1 VKTTFSVRTDRMM
14 ALIRFREPGA
24 KQRVA
29 ALQAHYARKQNDRRK
44 REEAEREARA
54 LAERTGMALERG
66 TEGGLRGR
74 TTGAYGA

>member
-1 VKTTFSVRTDRMM
+1 MM

-29 ALQAHYARKQNDRRK
+29 AHQAHYARKQNDRRK

-54 LAERTGMALERG
+54 LAERTGMALE
-66 TEGGLRGR
+66 TPF
-74 TTGAYGA
+74 

>member
-1 VKTTFSVRTDRMM
+1 MKTTFSVRTDRMM

-24 KQRVA
+24 KQWVV
-29 ALQAHYARKQNDRRK
+29 QAHYARKQNDRRK